1 MTLYVHRS
9 QRVEDLARSLA
20 NVVREGF
27 PADPFASLPIVVGS
41 RGMERWLRV
50 ELARE
55 LGAVMGIA
63 FPFPEP
69 AFDGATRVLLEGAD
83 WAEIGAR
90 DPRRE
95 ADPWDDAAL
104 GFRVVTALRELAADP
119 DLEEVRRYLKQGGS
133 QGAVSARELTF
144 ALELADVINRL
155 MHHRADDAVA
165 WQELPEAAPEA
176 HRWIAKVLAHL
187 ASEDPGRSPAH
198 RHLALREAART
209 LAAGGSVGAARGV
222 VAGGSVG
229 SANHGVAGGSVGSAN
244 HGVAGGSVGAALR
257 GRPGADTTPT
267 QDDPHEYTLS
277 GISGNM
283 PENGTFRTI
292 CIFGL
297 STLGVGDRE
306 RLELLARAFDIHLF
320 VLAPSSAWWADFR
333 TKASLR
339 RRTGWVRDAESEA
352 ELVAEVT
359 RQNALLT
366 GLGEPSRWI
375 QAWLEATQYQDGE
388 VPAPI
393 SAPTSESGDEGL
405 LHGLQRWVDEA
416 GEMPSRGE
424 ALFAYDRTLAF
435 HAAHGA
441 LRQCEVLRDELL
453 HAFEEDPTLEP
464 GDILVMTPDVETYA
478 PLVAAVFSRRGT
490 DKAKVPAIPVSIADL
505 GLRATNP
512 VAEVLLAVL
521 TLARERVTAT
531 ALLGFLGL
539 APVRE
544 RFSLSEDDLAD
555 LRELVVSS
563 GLRWAWDAADRAR
576 HGQPALIQNTVRF
589 AIERLAMGVLMP
601 EPGPLEVVQ
610 GVVPLPVHSRDRV
623 ARFGKLATICR
634 ALEGTREL
642 LSSAATTTEWRAR
655 LVAVIER
662 FTPVGPSR
670 IAVVERLE
678 AALPDQPDKADEPD
692 EPDTLLFEREAV
704 QRVVEGAFEDRA
716 RGDRPVTGAVTVC
729 ALEPMRSVPFRVIA
743 LLGMDDGV
751 FPRSPKMRSWD
762 PFAERR
768 PGELDR
774 RAVDRH
780 LVLEAL
786 LSARDRLMVL
796 WTGFEPK
803 RGQAQPACVVVE
815 ELLDVVAR
823 LTGKT
828 RDALVTN
835 HPLQP
840 WSTRSFVGERPS
852 YDAIMASAASAL
864 VGPRSST
871 GLWNE
876 AGEANALGDEVP
888 VEISAEALARAL
900 AEPQR
905 HLLKDRLG
913 LELDPREV
921 EVLDREPI
929 ELDALDQWKVRD
941 PVVRQMVASDTP
953 APEGKEREK
962 WICGIEERSVDRLA
976 GEGLLP
982 LAHAGRRVIADT
994 VGEAEELRQLWL
1006 EATGTR
1012 EPGRLVSV
1020 DVDGC
1025 VVTGRA
1031 PRWLREGDEVWLE
1044 WTLASKLSSKH
1055 KLIAWVEVL
1064 VAKLVHPEVAGARI
1078 VAWRAEKK
1086 ENAGPVE
1093 EARLVAPGLEVCREH
1108 LATLLAVWREVR
1120 RSRVALFP
1128 KLSAALGEGKWGDA
1142 WVEKGRSSWDRDQ
1155 DDLWVMALWGEL
1167 ALADLA
1173 KVHGAE
1179 LVDLAM
1185 KVWGPVLSSAP
1196 KTTKKAAPDEGEDM
1210 PKKAPAR
1217 RATKKG
1223 AAQ

>member
-1 MTLYVHRS
+1 
-9 QRVEDLARSLA
+9 
-20 NVVREGF
+20 
-27 PADPFASLPIVVGS
+27 
-41 RGMERWLRV
+41 
-50 ELARE
+50 
-55 LGAVMGIA
+55 
-63 FPFPEP
+63 
-69 AFDGATRVLLEGAD
+69 
-83 WAEIGAR
+83 
-90 DPRRE
+90 
-95 ADPWDDAAL
+95 
-104 GFRVVTALRELAADP
+104 
-119 DLEEVRRYLKQGGS
+119 
-133 QGAVSARELTF
+133 
-144 ALELADVINRL
+144 
-155 MHHRADDAVA
+155 
-165 WQELPEAAPEA
+165 
-176 HRWIAKVLAHL
+176 
-187 ASEDPGRSPAH
+187 
-198 RHLALREAART
+198 
-209 LAAGGSVGAARGV
+209 
-222 VAGGSVG
+222 
-229 SANHGVAGGSVGSAN
+229 
-244 HGVAGGSVGAALR
+244 
-257 GRPGADTTPT
+257 
-267 QDDPHEYTLS
+267 
-277 GISGNM
+277 
-283 PENGTFRTI
+283 
-292 CIFGL
+292 
-297 STLGVGDRE
+297 
-306 RLELLARAFDIHLF
+306 
-320 VLAPSSAWWADFR
+320 
-333 TKASLR
+333 
-339 RRTGWVRDAESEA
+339 
-352 ELVAEVT
+352 
-359 RQNALLT
+359 
-366 GLGEPSRWI
+366 
-375 QAWLEATQYQDGE
+375 
-388 VPAPI
+388 
-393 SAPTSESGDEGL
+393 
-405 LHGLQRWVDEA
+405 
-416 GEMPSRGE
+416 
-424 ALFAYDRTLAF
+424 
-435 HAAHGA
+435 
-441 LRQCEVLRDELL
+441 
-453 HAFEEDPTLEP
+453 
-464 GDILVMTPDVETYA
+464 
-478 PLVAAVFSRRGT
+478 
-490 DKAKVPAIPVSIADL
+490 
-505 GLRATNP
+505 
-512 VAEVLLAVL
+512 
-521 TLARERVTAT
+521 
-531 ALLGFLGL
+531 
-539 APVRE
+539 VRE

-563 GLRWAWDAADRAR
+563 GLRWAWDADDRAR

-692 EPDTLLFEREAV
+692 EPDTLMFEREAV

-876 AGEANALGDEVP
+876 AGEVNALGDEVP
-888 VEISAEALARAL
+888 AEISAEALARAL

-941 PVVRQMVASDTP
+941 PIVRRLVASED
-953 APEGKEREK
+953 AMDEDAMRAV
-962 WICGIEERSVDRLA
+962 ERSSIERLS

-982 LAHAGRRVIADT
+982 LAHAGRRVVKET
-994 VGEAEELRQLWL
+994 VREASELRELWL
-1006 EATGTR
+1006 EAKGRR
-1012 EPGRLVSV
+1012 EPGRLVAVELTV
-1020 DVDGC
+1020 DDQIC
-1025 VVTGRA
+1025 TVTGRA
-1031 PRWLREGDEVWLE
+1031 PRWLRDGDMVWLE
-1044 WTLASKLSSKH
+1044 WTLGSKLGSKH

-1078 VAWRAEKK
+1078 VAWRADKK
-1086 ENAGPVE
+1086 AGASPVE
-1093 EARLVAPGLEVCREH
+1093 AMRIVAPEPEDCRER
-1108 LATLLAVWREVR
+1108 LATLLAVWRELR
-1120 RSRVALFP
+1120 RRRVALFP
-1128 KLSAALGEGKWGDA
+1128 KLSSAIGKGNWKLDEI
-1142 WVEKGRSSWDRDQ
+1142 VEKGRSYWAEDQ
-1155 DDLWVMALWGEL
+1155 EDLWVASLWGEL
-1167 ALADLA
+1167 ELGDLHRA
-1173 KVHGAE
+1173 HGTE
-1179 LVDLAM
+1179 LVDLAE
-1185 KVWGPVLSSAP
+1185 KVWKYVHG
-1196 KTTKKAAPDEGEDM
+1196 AAGKEE
-1210 PKKAPAR
+1210 
-1217 RATKKG
+1217 ATNRG